1 MDEFVRLGEAIKN
14 LVQAAVEA
22 IAAVC
27 NCFRE
32 SIVDF
37 AELLRI
43 LEKEQL
49 SNRHSRQGH
58 NLRYWQHKRIRSL
71 TWRERKKNED
81 IY

>member
-1 MDEFVRLGEAIKN
+1 MDVFVRLGEAIKN
-14 LVQAAVEA
+14 LVQVAVEA
-22 IAAVC
+22 
-27 NCFRE
+27 
-32 SIVDF
+32 
-37 AELLRI
+37 AELIGI

>member
-1 MDEFVRLGEAIKN
+1 MDELERLGEVLMNLAHFFKDAI
-14 LVQAAVEA
+14 EA
-22 IAAVC
+22 IC
-27 NCFRE
+27 GSLRE
-32 SIVDF
+32 SIERL
-37 AELLRI
+37 AEI
-43 LEKEQL
+43 LKKEQL

>member
-1 MDEFVRLGEAIKN
+1 MDVFVRLGEAIKH

-22 IAAVC
+22 
-27 NCFRE
+27 
-32 SIVDF
+32 
-37 AELLRI
+37 LRI